1 MKRNSNFLRSLTI
14 ATQGMILFFQEQR
27 NAKIHL
33 VCTAMVLCG
42 CYLLHLSALEVAILL
57 LTCAVVLVTECLNTA
72 LEETVNLVTQEYHPL
87 AKKAKDIAAG
97 AVLISS
103 IFAVIIWLVVCYQP
117 LVAVLRPHIL

>member
-33 VCTAMVLCG
+33 VCTAMVLCS

-57 LTCAVVLVTECLNTA
+57 LTCAVVLITECLNTA

-117 LVAVLRPHIL
+117 LVAILRPHIL